1 MRCAEAHA
9 GTAVRR
15 RAPPGC
21 LAPARCARLRQTA
34 RRSTQ
39 ETLLPLFIVL
49 TLGSNAKWHN

>member
-1 MRCAEAHA
+1 MPPRQPRRGGMSATAAE
-9 GTAVRR
+9 
-15 RAPPGC
+15 PPV
-21 LAPARCARLRQTA
+21 RLRQTA